1 MWSGGANAAPPRS
14 ASVEGLGGDGGGS
27 SGGNIQPGSA
37 APAATS
43 ASRKWPLR
51 SLFSAGG
58 GSGGLSDA
66 DSARQYQLHK
76 KNDTANSD
84 GDRAAAQAMQLSS
97 SSHIIDKG
105 LEAQEHGQQ
114 QHVNALVVD
123 QSSRLAP
130 MPGVTQVRQ
139 RHGVLVGPAHPRAS
153 GASPLARGVRAEVE
167 DRGDGDDWGSPA
179 NALEQQALPELS
191 TATPPS
197 APGTAHAADSDDVFV
212 SDVALAHPRHP
223 RASQTAAQ
231 ALTYTPRRGLPP
243 ASVPQQQA
251 TAALVTATQNSN
263 ATSSWF
269 LAPSPRRGISPTSS
283 LAAYTPAPAGFHS
296 GIRGLRSAYDMS
308 SSGGGARGGR
318 EAKGTSADLMK
329 RRKRGFGAVAVLPPT
344 SLSALPSAGAHTADN
359 AELVATALTAQEA
372 ERQRLAAE
380 EAERQRLAKAA
391 EAAEQRRS
399 WVHAVQ
405 EILEQIADAC
415 EADVPTP
422 AEASC
427 SVVYPGAK
435 VTEPIH
441 VARQLLEKARSS
453 EVSSANSLDGD
464 CDVVRNYGTVVRM
477 LAAHTQT
484 AVEREGGECEVDG
497 HRIQRTR
504 QLVLETWQN
513 ISVALP
519 GIWRRAWASAMATL
533 SEDKQLSGERSLAAL
548 MGREPITLARRT
560 AVALGTLFM
569 QRSSRSDRPL
579 GVSEV
584 HAGVVAGLEAALKS
598 SAATATVSAVST
610 APTVA
615 EMPPWAMEIVAVTAE
630 AMVRRDEMIK
640 QQVVDVASTAAAVDD
655 CGNADRAMRRAR
667 VQLREGSWTL
677 WYVLRVL
684 GLLAWWEG
692 MLPHLIPCLPP
703 SAQAHTEASA
713 TDAWS

>member
-1 MWSGGANAAPPRS
+1 MWRGGTNAAPPRS
-14 ASVEGLGGDGGGS
+14 ASMEGLGGDGGGS
-27 SGGNIQPGSA
+27 SRRNSQPGSA

-76 KNDTANSD
+76 KNDTADSD
-84 GDRAAAQAMQLSS
+84 GGRAAAQAMQLSS
-97 SSHIIDKG
+97 SSLIIDKG
-105 LEAQEHGQQ
+105 LETQEHGQQ

-123 QSSRLAP
+123 QSSRLAH

-139 RHGVLVGPAHPRAS
+139 RHGVLVEPVHPRAS
-153 GASPLARGVRAEVE
+153 DASPLAQGVRAGVE
-167 DRGDGDDWGSPA
+167 DWGDGDDWGSSA

-191 TATPPS
+191 TVTPPS

-231 ALTYTPRRGLPP
+231 ELTYTPRRGLPP
-243 ASVPQQQA
+243 ASVPPQQA
-251 TAALVTATQNSN
+251 TASASATVAPVAATQASS
-263 ATSSWF
+263 ATSGRF
-269 LAPSPRRGISPTSS
+269 PGPSPHRGVSPTSS

-296 GIRGLRSAYDMS
+296 GIRGLRSACDR
-308 SSGGGARGGR
+308 SSGGGGTRGGN
-318 EAKGTSADLMK
+318 EAKGKSADLTK
-329 RRKRGFGAVAVLPPT
+329 RRKRGFGAVAVLPST
-344 SLSALPSAGAHTADN
+344 LSSSLPSAGAHTADN
-359 AELVATALTAQEA
+359 AEPVTTV
-372 ERQRLAAE
+372 LAVQ

-399 WVHAVQ
+399 WAHAVQ

-415 EADVPTP
+415 GADAPTP
-422 AEASC
+422 VEVSC
-427 SVVYPGAK
+427 NVVYPGAK
-435 VTEPIH
+435 VTEAIH

-453 EVSSANSLDGD
+453 EASRANALDGD
-464 CDVVRNYGTVVRM
+464 GDAVRNYGTVVRM

-484 AVEREGGECEVDG
+484 AVEREGGECEVDR

-504 QLVLETWQN
+504 QLVLETWQS

-519 GIWRRAWASAMATL
+519 GIWRRAWASAMAAL
-533 SEDKQLSGERSLAAL
+533 SEDKQLPGVRSLAAL

-569 QRSSRSDRPL
+569 QCSSRSDRPL

-584 HAGVVAGLEAALKS
+584 HAGVVAGLEAVLKS
-598 SAATATVSAVST
+598 SAATATVSAAST

-615 EMPPWAMEIVAVTAE
+615 EMPPWAMEIVAATAE

-684 GLLAWWEG
+684 GLLAWWER
-692 MLPHLIPCLPP
+692 MLPHLIPCPPP
-703 SAQAHTEASA
+703 SAEAHTEAGA